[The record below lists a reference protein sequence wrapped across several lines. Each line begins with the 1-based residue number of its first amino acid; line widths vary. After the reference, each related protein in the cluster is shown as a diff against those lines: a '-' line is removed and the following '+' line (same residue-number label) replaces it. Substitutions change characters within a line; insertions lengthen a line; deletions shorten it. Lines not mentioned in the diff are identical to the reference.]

1 MNPVEIQEAAAL
13 LATARRCRLRVG
25 VLPGTLRP
33 RDEAQAYAIQF
44 AAHERL
50 AAEQGPRAGWKIGCT
65 TPVMQQVVGV
75 ASPCAGGMFAR
86 SVLASP
92 ARLPLASMFRA
103 GVECEIAVRLASDIP
118 LGPHDRDSVAPHVG
132 AVMAAMEVVDDR
144 YVDYRKLDAPALI
157 ADDFF
162 HVACVHGPE
171 VADWRRLDLTALSGR
186 TLLGGVEQG
195 RGRGADVLGHPLEA
209 LAWLAGRLAEYGRGL
224 RAGEIVMLGSLVG
237 TRWVDR
243 PIRAEVEV
251 EGLGR
256 AVCDFA

>member
-1 MNPVEIQEAAAL
+1 MTPTEVEEAAGL
-13 LATARRCRLRVG
+13 LAAARRHRLRVG
-25 VLPGTLRP
+25 YLPGPLRP
-33 RDEAQAYAIQF
+33 RDEAAGYAIQF

-50 AAEQGPRAGWKIGCT
+50 APERGLRAGWKIGCT
-65 TPVMQQVVGV
+65 TPVMQQVVGLP
-75 ASPCAGGMFAR
+75 SPCAGGMFAR
-86 SVLASP
+86 TILSSP
-92 ARLPLASMFRA
+92 AGLPLDSMFRA

-118 LGPHDRDSVAPHVG
+118 AGPHDRESVAPHVG
-132 AVMAAMEVVDDR
+132 AAMAAMEVVDDR

-171 VADWRRLDLTALSGR
+171 VADWRGLDLAKLAGR
-186 TLLGGVEQG
+186 TVIAGAEYG
-195 RGRGADVLGHPLEA
+195 RGRGADVMGHPLKA
-209 LAWLAGRLAEYGRGL
+209 LAWLADRMADYGRSL

-237 TRWVDR
+237 TRWIDG
-243 PIRAEVEV
+243 PCRAVVEV